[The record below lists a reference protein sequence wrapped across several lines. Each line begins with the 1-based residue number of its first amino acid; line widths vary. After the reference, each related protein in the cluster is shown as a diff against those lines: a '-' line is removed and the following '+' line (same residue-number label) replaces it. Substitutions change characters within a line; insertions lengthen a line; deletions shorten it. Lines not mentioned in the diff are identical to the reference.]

1 MTTIS
6 LIEHFKKQSK
16 ALVKAVKTR
25 DPKAIARVQAVR
37 HEGVLHF
44 GLMKAQHVVAR
55 EGGFKSWDELI
66 HASESQL
73 RSALSPA
80 EAVAPSF
87 FVTDLGRSIEW
98 YVRVLGFRVG
108 WQAAD
113 HAGVRRGPALIVLV
127 QIGTPTMSEAPA
139 GVRYKSACHL
149 RLTSGVDDYVAQIEA
164 AGQPLTAT
172 VKDRPEYGMREAAV
186 RDPDGNDI
194 YIGQQI

>member
-16 ALVKAVKTR
+16 ALAKAVKAR

-55 EGGFKSWDELI
+55 ESGFESWDELI
-66 HASESQL
+66 HAAESEL

-80 EAVAPSF
+80 EAVAPGF
-87 FVTDLGRSIEW
+87 FVTDLGRSIDW
-98 YVRVLGFRVG
+98 YVRVLGFRVA

-113 HAGVRRGPALIVLV
+113 HAGVRRGPALIVLQQV
-127 QIGTPTMSEAPA
+127 GTTSVGP
-139 GVRYKSACHL
+139 GDDIACWPNV
-149 RLTSGVDDYVAQIEA
+149 G
-164 AGQPLTAT
+164 
-172 VKDRPEYGMREAAV
+172 
-186 RDPDGNDI
+186 
-194 YIGQQI
+194 

>member
-16 ALVKAVKTR
+16 ALVKAVKAG

-44 GLMKAQHVVAR
+44 GVMKAQHVVAR
-55 EGGFKSWDELI
+55 EGGFKSWDDLI
-66 HASESQL
+66 HASESDLQQ
-73 RSALSPA
+73 ALSPA

-87 FVTDLGRSIEW
+87 FVTDLLRSIAW
-98 YVRVLGFRVG
+98 YVRVLGFRVA

-113 HAGVRRGPALIVLV
+113 HAGVRRGPALIVLAQV
-127 QIGTPTMSEAPA
+127 RTAPA
-139 GVRYKSACHL
+139 GVRYQSACHL
-149 RLTSGVDDYVAQIEA
+149 RLGSGVDEYVAQIEA
-164 AGQPLTAT
+164 AGQTMTAT
-172 VKDRPEYGMREAAV
+172 PQDHPEYGMREAAV

-194 YIGQQI
+194 YIGQDL

>member
-1 MTTIS
+1 MPQRRRAPRGVG
-6 LIEHFKKQSK
+6 H
-16 ALVKAVKTR
+16 AVLVPAEQGGEAGVELR
-25 DPKAIARVQAVR
+25 R
-37 HEGVLHF
+37 HLSRRPHPDVD
-44 GLMKAQHVVAR
+44 
-55 EGGFKSWDELI
+55 WDELI

-80 EAVAPSF
+80 QAVAPSF
-87 FVTDLGRSIEW
+87 FVTDLGRSIDW
-98 YVRVLGFRVG
+98 YVRVLGFRVA

-113 HAGVRRGPALIVLV
+113 HAGVRRGPALIVLAQV
-127 QIGTPTMSEAPA
+127 GTTPV

-149 RLTSGVDDYVAQIEA
+149 RLASGVDDYVAQIEA

-194 YIGQQI
+194 YIMQEI

>member
-16 ALVKAVKTR
+16 ALAKAVKAR

-55 EGGFKSWDELI
+55 ESGFESWDELI
-66 HASESQL
+66 HAAESEL

-80 EAVAPSF
+80 EAVAPGF
-87 FVTDLGRSIEW
+87 FVTDLGRSIDW
-98 YVRVLGFRVG
+98 YVRVLGFRVA

-113 HAGVRRGPALIVLV
+113 HAGVRRGPALIVLQQV
-127 QIGTPTMSEAPA
+127 GTTPA
-139 GVRYKSACHL
+139 GVRYKSTCHL
-149 RLTSGVDDYVAQIEA
+149 RLASGVDDYVAQIEA
-164 AGQPLTAT
+164 AGQPMTAT

-194 YIGQQI
+194 YIGQFI